1 MDSRNLALRQAIG
14 AVVPTTIERP
24 KAFAKNIHRFFRS
37 KSLSE
42 CQAATAQVLGHA
54 DWHGLDK
61 AVKAGAA
68 SAPNDEQLERDAFI
82 ARRKAQTDLLAWTL
96 ADVEPGKP
104 YAPPGEPQG
113 PTMGMMGMMDPHNM
127 LRVEMAGK
135 RCQRLLC
142 NRLLWEGSPSS
153 AAEPEHMVV
162 QGTSLE
168 LATQEV
174 MQDFNLRL
182 ARWWTKHI
190 KWQPEVG
197 QAIERFEWN
206 KDRPASIIWMGMY
219 WGELCMYYAETIE
232 WENMWGSAYLLAD
245 QYSASILQATQVYHQ
260 GLAEKGDGD
269 QWPQKVV
276 DLKMGLVA
284 QYLQAYVRDDV
295 VEIGLPALQA
305 GAKRCMRTMLA
316 TKG

>member
-1 MDSRNLALRQAIG
+1 MDEATLALRRAIG

-24 KAFAKNIHRFFRS
+24 KAFAKNIHRFFRW

-42 CQAATAQVLGHA
+42 CQAATAQALGHK

-68 SAPNDEQLERDAFI
+68 SAPKDEQLERDAFI
-82 ARRKAQTDLLAWTL
+82 ARRKAQTDVLAWTL
-96 ADVEPGKP
+96 ADVEPGNP
-104 YAPPGEPQG
+104 YDPPGDPQG
-113 PTMGMMGMMDPHNM
+113 PTMGMMDPHNM

-153 AAEPEHMVV
+153 EAEPQDMVV
-162 QGTSLE
+162 QNTSLE

-182 ARWWTKHI
+182 SRWWKKHI

-197 QAIERFEWN
+197 QAIEGFEWN

-219 WGELCMYYAETIE
+219 WGELCMHYAGTIG
-232 WENMWGSAYLLAD
+232 WEDVSGTAYLLAD
-245 QYSASILQATQVYHQ
+245 QYSASILQATEVYHQ
-260 GLAEKGDGD
+260 GLADKGDGGE
-269 QWPQKVV
+269 WPQKVV

-284 QYLQAYVRDDV
+284 QYLHAYVRDDV
-295 VEIGLPALQA
+295 ERVGLAALQA

>member
-1 MDSRNLALRQAIG
+1 MDSRNLALRRAIG

-68 SAPNDEQLERDAFI
+68 SAPNDEQLEREAFL
-82 ARRKAQTDLLAWTL
+82 ARRQAQIDLLAWTL
-96 ADVEPGKP
+96 AGVEPGKP
-104 YAPPGEPQG
+104 YDPPGQPQW
-113 PTMGMMGMMDPHNM
+113 PTMGVMDPHNM
-127 LRVEMAGK
+127 LRIEMALK
-135 RCQRLLC
+135 RCDRLLC
-142 NRLLWEGSPSS
+142 DRILWEGSPSS
-153 AAEPEHMVV
+153 GAEPDHMVV
-162 QGTSLE
+162 EGTSLE
-168 LATQEV
+168 LANQEV

-182 ARWWTKHI
+182 ARWWSKHI

-206 KDRPASIIWMGMY
+206 KDRPASIIWMGIY
-219 WGELCMYYAETIE
+219 WGQLCMHYAEAIGPKNVMGT
-232 WENMWGSAYLLAD
+232 AYLLAD
-245 QYSASILQATQVYHQ
+245 QYSASILQATEVFHQ
-260 GLAEKGDGD
+260 ALAEKGDGGD
-269 QWPQKVV
+269 WPQKVV

-284 QYLQAYVRDDV
+284 QYLSAYVRDDMV
-295 VEIGLPALQA
+295 RIGLTPLQA

>member
-1 MDSRNLALRQAIG
+1 MDSIKLAWRKAIG
-14 AVVPTTIERP
+14 VVVPTTIERP
-24 KAFAKNIHRFFRS
+24 KAFAKNIHRFFGSS

-42 CQAATAQVLGHA
+42 CQAATAQALGHA

-68 SAPNDEQLERDAFI
+68 SASKDEQLERDAFI
-82 ARRKAQTDLLAWTL
+82 ARRMAQTDLLAWTL
-96 ADVEPGKP
+96 AGVEPGNS
-104 YAPPGEPQG
+104 YDPPGAPQG
-113 PTMGMMGMMDPHNM
+113 PKMGTFDAHTM

-153 AAEPEHMVV
+153 GAEPDHMVV
-162 QGTSLE
+162 KGTSLE
-168 LATQEV
+168 LANQEV

-182 ARWWTKHI
+182 ARWWSKHI

-197 QAIERFEWN
+197 QAVERFEWN

-219 WGELCMYYAETIE
+219 WGELCMHYAETIG
-232 WENMWGSAYLLAD
+232 WEDVWGTAYLLAD
-245 QYSASILQATQVYHQ
+245 QYSASILQATELYHQ
-260 GLAEKGDGD
+260 GLAENGDGGE
-269 QWPQKVV
+269 WPQEVV

-284 QYLQAYVRDDV
+284 QYLNAYVRDDV
-295 VEIGLPALQA
+295 ARMGLPVLQA

-316 TKG
+316 SKG